1 MSDVVTPMQVD
12 RRLIE
17 LGRELDESHTHMVEA
32 EQTFMSAKTGYEIAI
47 AEARMR
53 TRQRYIERGVKVTVG
68 EIEDEALI
76 ATKIELTALNT
87 SEALVKAARANN
99 NRIRTQIDIA
109 RSIGASVRAS
119 MDMS

>member
-1 MSDVVTPMQVD
+1 MTDVVTPAQVD

-17 LGRELDESHTHMVEA
+17 LGRELDESHTQMVEA

-87 SEALVKAARANN
+87 SEALVKASRANN

-119 MDMS
+119 MEML

>member
-1 MSDVVTPMQVD
+1 MNDVVTPAQVD

-47 AEARMR
+47 AESRMR

-109 RSIGASVRAS
+109 RSIGESVRAS
-119 MDMS
+119 MDVS